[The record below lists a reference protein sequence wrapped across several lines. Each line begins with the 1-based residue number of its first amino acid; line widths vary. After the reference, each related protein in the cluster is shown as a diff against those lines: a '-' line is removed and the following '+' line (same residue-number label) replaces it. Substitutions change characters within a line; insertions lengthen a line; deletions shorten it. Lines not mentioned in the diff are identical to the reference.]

1 MAKDPV
7 CGMEVNE
14 KTAKFRYEY
23 GGKTYYFCCEHCLNQ
38 FKANPAK
45 YVR

>member
-14 KTAKFRYEY
+14 KTAKFSYEY

-45 YVR
+45 YAR